1 MLMQESVMYNNVGL
15 LQISLQSFKKKKL
28 LVTLSECSYA
38 AMVSNGYVHPT
49 VHKAVYMFMAMER
62 CAKTLISPDFYLKK
76 KYIYI
81 YIFSLLDLL

>member
-1 MLMQESVMYNNVGL
+1 ML
-15 LQISLQSFKKKKL
+15 FFL

-38 AMVSNGYVHPT
+38 AIVSNAYVHPT
-49 VHKAVYMFMAMER
+49 VHKAVYMFMAMEL

-81 YIFSLLDLL
+81 YIYSLLDLL